1 MGAFCVFALI
11 CRYELFHTR
20 YSLFKQVYSH
30 RVSKSIEYMICDVFK
45 LADPVL
51 HLSAATSSPEEY
63 AKLTD
68 CVLKQIEISTD
79 PRLADARHLI
89 MRIRTRQLYKL
100 VDETVL
106 PVEVPTVLGEVTA
119 TQILDCYPPSRD
131 LLSEDDLHVQNLRIN
146 YAMKDKNP
154 VDKSVWRRTDEAQ
167 QAAMGCPKPM
177 RSEST
182 ADSFAPPLPVYLLS
196 FLYQHQIFP
205 QVESECEFPDSE
217 AQSVAHHPSTLPGA
231 DPARLP
237 ARRDR
242 GEDVR
247 GA

>member
-1 MGAFCVFALI
+1 MI
-11 CRYELFHTR
+11 CSYELFHTR

-79 PRLADARHLI
+79 PRLAEARHLI

-119 TQILDCYPPSRD
+119 TQILDCYPPSRA

-154 VDKSVWRRTDEAQ
+154 VDKSVGWRDARVRQ
-167 QAAMGCPKPM
+167 Q
-177 RSEST
+177 
-182 ADSFAPPLPVYLLS
+182 
-196 FLYQHQIFP
+196 
-205 QVESECEFPDSE
+205 
-217 AQSVAHHPSTLPGA
+217 
-231 DPARLP
+231 
-237 ARRDR
+237 
-242 GEDVR
+242 R
-247 GA
+247 GAQIDALVPAQRLTLSLVTVSRCFVCLVSASNFSTSRIRT